1 MCIRDSYNEA
11 YVFDGGRMI
20 PATLVDA
27 PWLRRLQPNGED
39 VSVTLR
45 TADED
50 VRIEGETILSSCMA
64 GGTHSEF
71 APALQQA
78 GVRYRW
84 DGEESY
90 GMMERSIP
98 VDQLEA

>member
-1 MCIRDSYNEA
+1 MKSWIFALTLALPLSLQAQNWRL
-11 YVFDGGRMI
+11 YVDNS
-20 PATLVDA
+20 
-27 PWLRRLQPNGED
+27 NGED

-45 TADED
+45 TDDGD
-50 VRIEGETILSSCMA
+50 VHIEGETILSACMA
-64 GGTHSEF
+64 GGTHHEF

-98 VDQLEA
+98 VDHLED

>member
-1 MCIRDSYNEA
+1 
-11 YVFDGGRMI
+11 
-20 PATLVDA
+20 
-27 PWLRRLQPNGED
+27 
-39 VSVTLR
+39 VS
-45 TADED
+45 A
-50 VRIEGETILSSCMA
+50 CMA
-64 GGTHSEF
+64 GGTHHEF

-98 VDQLEA
+98 VDQLEG